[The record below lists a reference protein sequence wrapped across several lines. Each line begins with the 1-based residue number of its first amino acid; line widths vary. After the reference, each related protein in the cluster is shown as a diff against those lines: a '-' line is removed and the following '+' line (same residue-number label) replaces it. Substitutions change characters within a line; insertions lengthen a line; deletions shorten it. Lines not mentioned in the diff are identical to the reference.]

1 MPHLVAKSPQNLPL
15 LVVTKFTPKL
25 LDPPWVTQWSAPQV
39 KTTQHKLMNFE
50 SKIEGL
56 ALRADEQ
63 DGYIEGVEDQ
73 VEYIETSRV
82 ETM

>member
-1 MPHLVAKSPQNLPL
+1 MIIADIKDVKTVKKELEEYRDSLE
-15 LVVTKFTPKL
+15 FTQGEL
-25 LDPPWVTQWSAPQV
+25 
-39 KTTQHKLMNFE
+39 KTTQLKLIDVE

-73 VEYIETSRV
+73 VESIKN
-82 ETM
+82 